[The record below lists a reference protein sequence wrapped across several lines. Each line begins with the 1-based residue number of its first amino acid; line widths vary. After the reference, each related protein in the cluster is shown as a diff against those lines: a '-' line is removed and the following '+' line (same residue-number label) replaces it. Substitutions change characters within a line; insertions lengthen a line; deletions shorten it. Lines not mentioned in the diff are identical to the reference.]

1 MHPRNTD
8 KYCFGHLPPPCTA
21 SPAPQLRAH
30 LRLLV
35 VMIFAKGERNCTG
48 RTVSEHLANRKAG
61 KAHNKHAQMLTF
73 SVARSPRRVIPRQD
87 PIHLLINFGV
97 LLVVGARP
105 VPSAAYSRRQKKVCA
120 RAVNLFDK
128 FPQVKY
134 NCHINRI
141 FANISTDLGPVSFY
155 RIAARCD
162 YWTQNSRRNRQGDF
176 CFLLATGSDTFAN
189 LFFCFPIV
197 FYRVP
202 LQANMLTFFRY

>member
-73 SVARSPRRVIPRQD
+73 SVARSLLVAIPRQD
-87 PIHLLINFGV
+87 PLHLLTHFGA
-97 LLVVGARP
+97 LLPNHFCSNTISNRTASTVSCDNRFLL
-105 VPSAAYSRRQKKVCA
+105 QKKKA
-120 RAVNLFDK
+120 RLHLVKGRSYLAVPPF
-128 FPQVKY
+128 F
-134 NCHINRI
+134 
-141 FANISTDLGPVSFY
+141 VSFL
-155 RIAARCD
+155 
-162 YWTQNSRRNRQGDF
+162 T
-176 CFLLATGSDTFAN
+176 
-189 LFFCFPIV
+189 LFV
-197 FYRVP
+197 
-202 LQANMLTFFRY
+202 A

>member
-1 MHPRNTD
+1 MPEVKRASTRSHSWQFLDRTPTTPPR
-8 KYCFGHLPPPCTA
+8 FGALYSGCT
-21 SPAPQLRAH
+21 PRAFGA
-30 LRLLV
+30 
-35 VMIFAKGERNCTG
+35 IFT
-48 RTVSEHLANRKAG
+48 
-61 KAHNKHAQMLTF
+61 
-73 SVARSPRRVIPRQD
+73 
-87 PIHLLINFGV
+87 
-97 LLVVGARP
+97 
-105 VPSAAYSRRQKKVCA
+105 PSKKVCA

-202 LQANMLTFFRY
+202 LQANMLTFFRD